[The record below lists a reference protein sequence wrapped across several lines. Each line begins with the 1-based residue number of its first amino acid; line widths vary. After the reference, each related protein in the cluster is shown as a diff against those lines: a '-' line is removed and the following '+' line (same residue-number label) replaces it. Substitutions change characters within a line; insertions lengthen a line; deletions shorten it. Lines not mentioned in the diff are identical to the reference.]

1 MEKHYRML
9 SMLKTM
15 FPQFEYELEKIYW
28 KDAVFREVARE
39 YMECLNKQEK
49 ILEKTGK
56 KSDVYTDTIGELKL
70 ELFSYLDKS
79 DSNNNDQKS

>member
-1 MEKHYRML
+1 
-9 SMLKTM
+9 M
-15 FPQFEYELEKIYW
+15 FPQLEYELEKIYW

-39 YMECLNKQEK
+39 YMECINKQEK

-56 KSDVYTDTIGELKL
+56 KSDVYTDTILELKL
-70 ELFSYLDKS
+70 ELLSYLDKP

>member
-15 FPQFEYELEKIYW
+15 FPQCENELEKIYW
-28 KDAVFREVARE
+28 RNAVFREVARE
-39 YMECLNKQEK
+39 YLECINKQEM

-56 KSDVYTDTIGELKL
+56 ISDVYADTIKELKV
-70 ELFSYLDKS
+70 ELLSHLYNM
-79 DSNNNDQKS
+79 DSNN